1 MEYYLGVTSIDT
13 VVWIYIA
20 LAWKGLDDAADVAEC
35 SPLVPTRE
43 PLSEVNSIP
52 PLTWSKSDQPLI
64 YMWTSMKWGTQGTM
78 VFNVALI

>member
-1 MEYYLGVTSIDT
+1 MVSVSVGYYLGVTTIDT

-64 YMWTSMKWGTQGTM
+64 CGPQ
-78 VFNVALI
+78 